1 MSNRKKF
8 KVQKPIRLTESDERF
23 LNELSAELDISFS
36 GAVRECISFT
46 FVVAPVLKEI
56 TIWDA
61 IANIRPGF
69 LEGMSKMKVGGITN
83 GIKSAAE
90 SNKKI

>member
-8 KVQKPIRLTESDERF
+8 KVQKPIRLTESDDRF
-23 LNELSAELDISFS
+23 LNELSTELDISFS
-36 GAVRECISFT
+36 GAVRACINFT
-46 FVVAPVLKEI
+46 LVVAPVLKEI

-69 LEGMSKMKVGGITN
+69 LEEMSRMKVRGITN
-83 GIKSAAE
+83 GKHPTKEA
-90 SNKKI
+90 NKKI

>member
-1 MSNRKKF
+1 MNKKKF

-23 LNELSAELDISFS
+23 LNELSTELDISFS
-36 GAVRECISFT
+36 GAVRECINFT

-61 IANIRPGF
+61 IANINPEF
-69 LEGMSKMKVGGITN
+69 LEEMSKMKVGGIN
-83 GIKSAAE
+83 GKPAAE
-90 SNKKI
+90 SNKKV

>member
-23 LNELSAELDISFS
+23 LNELSTELDISFS
-36 GAVRECISFT
+36 GAVRQCINFT
-46 FVVAPVLKEI
+46 FVVAPVLREI

-61 IANIRPGF
+61 IANIQPEF
-69 LEGMSKMKVGGITN
+69 LEEMSKMKVGGVDGKQSITE
-83 GIKSAAE
+83 A
-90 SNKKI
+90 NKKI

>member
-1 MSNRKKF
+1 MSNKKKF

-23 LNELSAELDISFS
+23 LNELSTELGISFS
-36 GAVRECISFT
+36 AAVRECVNFT

-61 IANIRPGF
+61 IANIQPEF
-69 LEGMSKMKVGGITN
+69 LEEMSKMKVGGIN
-83 GIKSAAE
+83 GKPTKE